1 MGSHGTDVGPQPRAA
16 TEGSF
21 KMELHGAD
29 ATVSIGG
36 TELKVKRQSCT
47 TTALK

>member
-1 MGSHGTDVGPQPRAA
+1 
-16 TEGSF
+16 
-21 KMELHGAD
+21 MELHGAD

-36 TELKVKRQSCT
+36 TELKVENGKLYH